1 MSPKRLL
8 NAAALSV
15 TLMTL
20 WASTAEQTAAAK
32 LADPVTW
39 QLTQKSDELG
49 KVEALVSSNAARIY
63 SPKLGCHLLAKAPD
77 WQVHCYNLQ
86 DKVEWVGPMEQFN
99 GLIMANPFATP
110 RPFVSPSY
118 LTTGK
123 GEMLGL
129 KYTEHKITHTQP
141 NTLITADEIKAAPKV
156 GEFMAR
162 FYYLPNTNLIP
173 LYRCITASGR
183 AMPSRK
189 TFAAIEVNSS
199 QDLRSGKIVKLE
211 TLACKKIPY
220 KASDFDYPKGLKRL
234 ADIIQVSYSAN
245 RKSQV
250 NDMLENI
257 GFTTESNKL
266 IKNTNQPKGSR

>member
-1 MSPKRLL
+1 MSPKRLF
-8 NAAALSV
+8 NAAALSI
-15 TLMTL
+15 TLLTL

-32 LADPVTW
+32 IPDPVTW
-39 QLTQKSDELG
+39 KLTQKSDELG
-49 KVEALVSSNAARIY
+49 KVEALVSSNAALIY

-99 GLIMANPFATP
+99 GIVMANPFATP
-110 RPFVSPSY
+110 KPLVSPSY
-118 LTTGK
+118 QTTGK

-129 KYTEHKITHTQP
+129 KYTEHKITRTQFS
-141 NTLITADEIKAAPKV
+141 TLMTADEIQAAPKV
-156 GEFMAR
+156 SEFIAR
-162 FYYLPNTNLIP
+162 FYNMPNSKQIP
-173 LYRCITASGR
+173 LYRSTTSAGR
-183 AMPSRK
+183 AMLSHK
-189 TFAAIEVNSS
+189 DFAAIRVDSS

-211 TLACKKIPY
+211 TLACKKIQY

-234 ADIIQVSYSAN
+234 PDIIQVSYSTN

-266 IKNTNQPKGSR
+266 INNTNQPKGKR